1 MNLAGK
7 VALVTGGSRGIG
19 KAIVLTLAGAGAK
32 VVINY
37 QQNAAAAEQALEEI
51 KRAGGE
57 GMLYRA
63 DVTVLEECESM
74 IKAAIDHFGRIDI
87 LVNNAGVRRDN
98 LLALLKEEDWD
109 VVVATNLKGV
119 FNCCKAVLRPLL
131 KQKSGGRIINIA
143 SVAGLVGNSGQ
154 VNYAAAKAGVIA
166 FTKSLAKEVGKRGI
180 TVNALAP
187 GFIETEMTDD
197 LPENLKAEAK
207 NRIALGA
214 FGTPADVAEAVLF
227 LAVGANYITGT
238 VISIDGGLSL

>member
-1 MNLAGK
+1 VNLAGK

-19 KAIVLTLAGAGAK
+19 KAIVLALAGAGAK

-154 VNYAAAKAGVIA
+154 ANYAAAKAGVIA

>member
-19 KAIVLTLAGAGAK
+19 KAIVLALAGAGAK